1 MSIVTEMY
9 EDGINE
15 GKKAGK
21 LEILNDL
28 LEVVSEW
35 KSSSDVVSCDTVM
48 QLLQTKQNS
57 IKNK

>member
-15 GKKAGK
+15 GK

-28 LEVVSEW
+28 LEAVSEW